1 MDVDEPPCTHWAS
14 ASERVDRF
22 LKVLVETCDLQLTYE
37 LTTGSER
44 DGIRL
49 GVNFAG
55 GDAQLLTARNAEL
68 LHALEVMATSI
79 LRLAPEE
86 HDLLSFDA
94 EGYKEGRA
102 QQMRRLAE
110 IAVATVKTT
119 GRPYAFRPMNSRERR
134 MLSAAERFR
143 AANCLVGGGVP
154 PLRRFV
160 SSGRPGEPRGDAGRG
175 WCESSPYGSECVS
188 TAIG

>member
-1 MDVDEPPCTHWAS
+1 MDVDEPPGTPWAS
-14 ASERVDRF
+14 ASERIDRF

-134 MLSAAERFR
+134 MLHLQLKDSGLRTASSGEAS
-143 AANCLVGGGVP
+143 
-154 PLRRFV
+154 RRFV
-160 SSGRPGEPRGDAGRG
+160 VLYPPAPPENPEETPAEGGANRAHTVRNAFRPR
-175 WCESSPYGSECVS
+175 
-188 TAIG
+188 